1 VAFDPSRA
9 SDKPGQHP
17 HPPSHMRALV
27 QESRSGGG
35 RPIRDLLEDASSI
48 PDASFASEAL
58 FHLAGDPR
66 LTAGEAGR
74 VLAESLH
81 LLNKVERGWR
91 QAEVLEEMVRKA
103 PKLRPDPPAAQHI
116 DRFLSG
122 LVDVALQMPAGQ
134 ALSKALQS
142 FAKAAPPARR
152 GELVAK
158 ALGNTGF
165 ALQDAKALVD
175 ASPPSRKA
183 ILAAGD
189 SALRARLLAHL
200 HVHAAAGTMS
210 FALDEAATVPDQDRV
225 EVYRAIVASIEDPA
239 DLAIVHGSLVG
250 GPEERARL
258 LAALAGRAD
267 RLGARPTALLWFE
280 EAEAQAALV
289 PEAKARASI
298 RSNLAQGLERAGQ
311 PTRAVELAALA
322 QADKAAKATAA
333 PGAKATD
340 GAPMTTETAAEVQ
353 PAPRPTAKQHLA
365 ASVPPGTRHILALV
379 DTYEGGLSEVH
390 LRAVARAAPLC
401 DAFGLDLALIGFPT
415 DNLGALLKQA
425 MAETNVGDG
434 GRHIQ
439 DLVAGGHVHLVY
451 ATHRTPP
458 DFPAFGHAVATTPE
472 PDPSRAADFMGCIAA
487 GRAAGAQRLV
497 VLMGL
502 GRKGLPATFLKAAP
516 NHLEL
521 TGRNV
526 SLETATAMGVI
537 AERMRQLPRL

>member
-1 VAFDPSRA
+1 
-9 SDKPGQHP
+9 
-17 HPPSHMRALV
+17 MRALV
-27 QESRSGGG
+27 QESRSGAG
-35 RPIRDLLEDASSI
+35 RPIDHLLAEARAI

-66 LTAGEAGR
+66 LTAGETGR
-74 VLAESLH
+74 TLAESLH

-103 PKLRPDPPAAQHI
+103 GKLRADPPSAQHVE
-116 DRFLSG
+116 RFLSG
-122 LVDVALQMPAGQ
+122 LVDVVLQMPSGQ
-134 ALSKALQS
+134 ALSKALQA
-142 FAKAAPPARR
+142 FAKTAPTARR

-165 ALQDAKALVD
+165 ALQDAKAVID
-175 ASPPSRKA
+175 ASPGSRKA
-183 ILAAGD
+183 ILASRD

-200 HVHAAAGTMS
+200 HIHEGAGTLRE
-210 FALDEAATVPDQDRV
+210 ALEEAATVPDQDRL
-225 EVYRAIVASIEDPA
+225 ETYRGIVASIEAPA
-239 DLAIVHGSLVG
+239 DLETVHAALVG
-250 GPEERARL
+250 DAQERARL

-267 RLGARPTALLWFE
+267 RLGARPTALVWFGG
-280 EAEAQAALV
+280 AEAQAALV
-289 PEAKARASI
+289 TDAKARATI
-298 RSNLAQGLERAGQ
+298 RANLAQGLERAGEAN
-311 PTRAVELAALA
+311 RATALAALA
-322 QADKAAKATAA
+322 QADKAAAGAGVGAT
-333 PGAKATD
+333 PGAGAGAVAPEPPSPLPPPEAT
-340 GAPMTTETAAEVQ
+340 
-353 PAPRPTAKQHLA
+353 PRSTRTNVA
-365 ASVPPGTRHILALV
+365 ASIPPGTRHVLALV

-401 DAFGLDLALIGFPT
+401 DAFGLDLALLGFPT

-439 DLVAGGHVHLVY
+439 DLVAGGHVHLVH
-451 ATHRTPP
+451 ATHRTAP
-458 DFPAFGHAVATTPE
+458 DFPAFGHAVATTPD
-472 PDPSRAADFMGCIAA
+472 PDPKKAGDFMHCIET
-487 GRAAGAQRLV
+487 GRAAGGKRLI

-516 NHLEL
+516 SHLEL